1 MRKLAIL
8 ILMAAIMVAMLT
20 GGCAKP
26 APAPTPVPAPTPA
39 KTLDIGIA
47 TPLTGPIANLGTNI
61 QNAILLA
68 IDDQNKQGGVT
79 IAGQKYVLNAIIRDT
94 KHDVVVAK
102 SIAEELI
109 FDKGVKVIIGPF
121 VADAIGMQLVTEKN
135 KVIILTTNP
144 NILSPAKPYTF
155 FLGTDAYTG
164 QALGAAYIQKFYPES
179 KVRTVISME
188 ADLPGLEMWTDAAKI
203 ICPRYGLDFKGY
215 EKFPIT
221 TTDFMPVISRML
233 AKKPD
238 IVNTS
243 TTGGTM
249 GGMCCSLIKQ
259 LREAGFDGIIWSPTL
274 PPPDVMVEVVPDKSR
289 TRIIT
294 LDIAADSPIVS
305 QAYKDMN
312 QRYMAKFGTSP
323 IDIAGEYYNGTKAL
337 FEFLDGQDSMDI
349 AAWMEGFAK
358 YHWQGL
364 FGFESFWVG
373 KPIFGIDRV
382 LFRAPWVS
390 EWTDGKLETKWEAP
404 IPYDLL
410 VEQ

>member
-1 MRKLAIL
+1 MGKLVTLIVTAAIL
-8 ILMAAIMVAMLT
+8 AVVLG
-20 GGCAKP
+20 GGCVKP
-26 APAPTPVPAPTPA
+26 ALTPNPQATPTPV

-47 TPLTGPIANLGTNI
+47 TPLTGPMANLGTNI
-61 QNAILLA
+61 QNGILLA

-79 IAGQKYVLNAIIRDT
+79 IAGQKYMLNAIIRDT

-102 SIAEELI
+102 SIADELI
-109 FDKGVKVIIGPF
+109 LDKGVKVICGSFI
-121 VADAIGMQLVTEKN
+121 ADAIGMQLVTEKN
-135 KVIILTTNP
+135 KVIMLATNP

-203 ICPRYGLDFKGY
+203 ICPRYGLDFIGY

-238 IVNTS
+238 IINTS
-243 TTGGTM
+243 STGGTM

-274 PPPDVMVEVVPDKSR
+274 PPPDVMMEVVPDKQR
-289 TRIIT
+289 TRIVT
-294 LDIAADSPIVS
+294 LDIVPESPIVS
-305 QAYKDMN
+305 QAYRDMN
-312 QRYMAKFGTSP
+312 QRYIAKFGVPP
-323 IDIAGEYYNGTKAL
+323 IDIAGEYYNGVKAF
-337 FEFLDGQDSMDI
+337 FEFLNGQDTMDTT
-349 AAWMEGFAK
+349 AWMEGFAK
-358 YHWQGL
+358 YRWQGL
-364 FGFESFWVG
+364 FGFESYWVG
-373 KPIFGIDRV
+373 KPIFGIDRA
-382 LFRAPWVS
+382 LFRSPWVS
-390 EWTDGKLETKWEAP
+390 EWTDGKLETKWVAP
-404 IPYDLL
+404 LPYDLL
-410 VEQ
+410 IAQ